1 MRLRWCYFSFV
12 TLVLAGCDRQSE
24 IKVYRVVKAPLE
36 ESSTSAQPGDSMPT
50 NAPSP
55 NRPVSMDPISSSSA
69 PVPANWE
76 PQPPSQMRQ
85 ASFLVKGDKGATVD
99 ISLVTLG
106 TSASNV
112 LDNVNRWLGQLG
124 QSPIDSNK
132 LMQMSEHL
140 TTVSGDVTIV
150 DLMGLP
156 GGADPAKDGR
166 IVAAMA
172 AANNGTM
179 FFKMRGN
186 AELTEAQKPDFVKWV
201 AAVCSAQK
209 VMQQKDDLSMPLNEP
224 HESTAAQIKY
234 KTPEGWTE
242 VPASAMRYASFN
254 ATGPNGDKVDISIVT
269 FPGDGGSDADNIN
282 RWRQQIGLPPADE
295 KAIGSLVVPVKAG
308 TSDFSSLDMNSG
320 DSRVIAAWTRRDGRA
335 WFFKMSGP
343 KPALES
349 EKTKFFDFIRSVQFG
364 S

>member
-1 MRLRWCYFSFV
+1 MRIGWVWFCLIIFIV
-12 TLVLAGCDRQSE
+12 AGCGKQSD

-36 ESSTSAQPGDSMPT
+36 ESMTAQPGDSMPT

-55 NRPVSMDPISSSSA
+55 NRPVAMGPMSTSSA

-85 ASFLVKGDKGATVD
+85 ASFLVKGDKGAVVD

-124 QSPIDSNK
+124 QPPIDSNK
-132 LMQMSEHL
+132 LTQMSEHL
-140 TTVSGDVTIV
+140 TTINGDVTVV
-150 DLMGLP
+150 DLTGLP

-172 AANNGTM
+172 AGNNGTM

-209 VMQQKDDLSMPLNEP
+209 VMQQKDDLTMPLNEP
-224 HESTAAQIKY
+224 KAAQIKY
-234 KTPEGWTE
+234 KTPDGWNE
-242 VPASAMRYASFN
+242 VPASSMRYASFN
-254 ATGPNGDKVDISIVT
+254 ATGPNGGKVDISVVT

-295 KAIGSLVVPVKAG
+295 KAIGSLVVPVKTG
-308 TSDFSSLDMNSG
+308 NGDFSSLDMTSG
-320 DSRVIAAWTRRDGRA
+320 DSRVIAAWTRREGHV
-335 WFFKMSGP
+335 WFFKMTGP
-343 KPALES
+343 SPALES
-349 EKTKFFDFIRSVQFG
+349 EKTKFFDFIRSVQF
-364 S
+364 SS